1 MSSSIKTLA
10 EVAATAPGGFISG
23 GFQAVVTNP
32 KAIVSK
38 KSGKTFYKATLTEG
52 STKVDATSFTTD
64 FTPCAGKLMKWIG
77 MGISRGDDYNGTA
90 QVTIGDKARW
100 IPVGD
105 SPEGSSPAPSSPARG
120 APEAPQGANA
130 TNSKP
135 SGRPEGVTVGMAINN
150 ACNLAANRGDTNMD
164 TVYQIASDLIR
175 LSAKLQA
182 GELAPES
189 PANDQDVPY

>member
-52 STKVDATSFTTD
+52 FTKVDATSFSTD
-64 FTPCAGKLMKWIG
+64 FTPCAGKLMKWLG

-100 IPVGD
+100 IPIGEVADG
-105 SPEGSSPAPSSPARG
+105 PALK

-150 ACNLAANRGDTNMD
+150 ACNLAVERGDSNMD
-164 TVYQIASDLIR
+164 TIYHIASDLIR

>member
-64 FTPCAGKLMKWIG
+64 FTPCAGKLMKWLG

-105 SPEGSSPAPSSPARG
+105 GPAASSPVDSPAPA
-120 APEAPQGANA
+120 APQGANA

>member
-10 EVAATAPGGFISG
+10 EVVATAPGSFISG

-32 KAIVSK
+32 KSIVSK

-52 STKVDATSFTTD
+52 GAKVDATSFTTD
-64 FTPCAGKLMKWIG
+64 FAPLAGKLTKWIG
-77 MGISRGDDYNGTA
+77 MGIARGDDYNGTA

-105 SPEGSSPAPSSPARG
+105 SPEGSSPAPTSLG
-120 APEAPQGANA
+120 APQAPVPAN
-130 TNSKP
+130 S
-135 SGRPEGVTVGMAINN
+135 SRIDGQTVGMTMK
-150 ACNLAANRGDTNMD
+150 AAVDLC
-164 TVYQIASDLIR
+164 IARAGALGTFPDLDSIYNTASGLIR

-182 GELAPES
+182 GELAPE
-189 PANDQDVPY
+189 NTDKTEDVPY

>member
-10 EVAATAPGGFISG
+10 EVAATAPGSFISG

-32 KAIVSK
+32 KSIVSK

-52 STKVDATSFTTD
+52 GLKVVATSFTTD
-64 FTPCAGKLMKWIG
+64 FAPLAGKLTKWIG

-100 IPVGD
+100 IPVG
-105 SPEGSSPAPSSPARG
+105 EGEATTPQ
-120 APEAPQGANA
+120 APQTPVPAA
-130 TNSKP
+130 SKP
-135 SGRPEGVTVGMAINN
+135 SGRPEGVTVGMSINN
-150 ACNLAANRGDTNMD
+150 ACNLAASRGEADNMH

-189 PANDQDVPY
+189 TEKSEDVPY